1 MTIYN
6 EMRAAAERV
15 FNEGVN
21 APAGIYSLAELAK
34 VGTTCKTA
42 PAGVYFREEYNADKL
57 FYINVDGFE
66 CSYPARR
73 AFLLAYKFERLAKV
87 GTKARAVFQR
97 ADEHGEAVAMFTVD
111 AVLCD
116 SLAACEDPRKGCH
129 PQLQGVYID
138 LAAGLACCCDS
149 FALNVSRLVD
159 AQVFNADALT
169 FGGVIL
175 SRAFIKAAK
184 GCEVSIYQ
192 EGGTLCAVAS
202 NGASCHEIPERYPN
216 YKSVFSHVD
225 ESAPVRFAISIRG
238 LKKTAA
244 AVAKAAGCEFVC
256 VSGYNGDNFITIS
269 AQGDGGEITHRVALA
284 ERLAATFAAACSA
297 VRLKNINN
305 AADTLYIAQNESM
318 VFAGAKCVAM
328 IAPCDKK
335 EILTTTAT
343 AADNETTQLECNYNA
358 FAAFAAPVEDVTEDS
373 DNAEHV
379 APVEDVTEDNDNA
392 EHVAPVEDVTED
404 NDNAEHVAPVEDVT
418 EGNDNAEHVAPVEDV
433 TEGSDNAGHVAP
445 VEDVTEGGDN
455 AGHVAPVEDATE
467 GGDNA
472 GHVAPRRIWSDWL
485 KVAAVLLLAF
495 VIRSV
500 STSDSNAAAPSTNS
514 RAAVVDVEPLQAVE
528 ILDTLD
534 VAPSA
539 PADSIQA
546 TEGDD
551 NADTLDVALAAP
563 ADSIQATEGSDNAD
577 TLDIAPAAPAD
588 SIQATE
594 GSDNADTLDVAPA
607 APADSIQATEG
618 SDNADTLDI
627 APAAPVDSIQTT
639 EGSDNAEHVAP
650 VAHDNIEPA
659 QGATPA
665 APLVLIL

>member
-1 MTIYN
+1 MNMEKNIYIYN

-15 FNEGVN
+15 FNEGIC

-42 PAGVYFREEYNADKL
+42 PKGVYFRKEYNADELIK
-57 FYINVDGFE
+57 INVDGFE
-66 CSYPARR
+66 CSYPARW
-73 AFLLAYKFERLAKV
+73 AFALAYKFERLAEI
-87 GTKARAVFQR
+87 GTKARAIFQR
-97 ADEHGEAVAMFTVD
+97 VEDHGEAVAVFTVD

-149 FALNVSRLVD
+149 YALNVSRLVD

-175 SRAFIKAAK
+175 SRAFIRAAK
-184 GCEVSIYQ
+184 GCEVSIYK
-192 EGGTLCAVAS
+192 ESGTLCAVAS

-225 ESAPVRFAISIRG
+225 ESAPVRFAKSIRG

-269 AQGDGGEITHRVALA
+269 AQGDGGEITRRVALA
-284 ERLAATFAAACSA
+284 EHLAATFAAACSA
-297 VRLKNINN
+297 VRLKTINN
-305 AADTLYIAQNESM
+305 AANTLYIAQNESM
-318 VFAGAKCVAM
+318 EFAGAKCVAM
-328 IAPCDKK
+328 IAPCDKN
-335 EILTTTAT
+335 EILTATAT
-343 AADNETTQLECNYNA
+343 AADNEKTQLECNYNA
-358 FAAFAAPVEDVTEDS
+358 FAAFVAPVEDVTEDSDNAAAVAPVEDATENSDNAAAVATVEDATEDS

-379 APVEDVTEDNDNA
+379 APVEDATEGSDNA
-392 EHVAPVEDVTED
+392 EHVAP
-404 NDNAEHVAPVEDVT
+404 
-418 EGNDNAEHVAPVEDV
+418 
-433 TEGSDNAGHVAP
+433 
-445 VEDVTEGGDN
+445 
-455 AGHVAPVEDATE
+455 
-467 GGDNA
+467 
-472 GHVAPRRIWSDWL
+472 RRVWIDWL
-485 KVAAVLLLAF
+485 KVAAVLLLAV

-514 RAAVVDVEPLQAVE
+514 RAAVVDVEPLQVVE

-534 VAPSA
+534 VAPAA
-539 PADSIQA
+539 PGDSIQA
-546 TEGDD
+546 TENTD
-551 NADTLDVALAAP
+551 NADTLDVAPVAPVDNIQATEGDGNADTLDVAPVAP

-594 GSDNADTLDVAPA
+594 GD
-607 APADSIQATEG
+607 
-618 SDNADTLDI
+618 
-627 APAAPVDSIQTT
+627 
-639 EGSDNAEHVAP
+639 DNAEHVAP

-665 APLVLIL
+665 LPLVLIL

>member
-1 MTIYN
+1 MEKEMAIYN

-15 FNEGVN
+15 FNEGIC

-42 PAGVYFREEYNADKL
+42 PEGVYFRKEYNADELIK
-57 FYINVDGFE
+57 INVDGFE
-66 CSYPARR
+66 CSYPARW
-73 AFLLAYKFERLAKV
+73 AFALAYKFERLAKV

-97 ADEHGEAVAMFTVD
+97 ADEHGEAVAVFTVD
-111 AVLCD
+111 AHLCD
-116 SLAACEDPRKGCH
+116 SLAACEDLRKGCH

-184 GCEVSIYQ
+184 GCEVSIYK

-225 ESAPVRFAISIRG
+225 ESAPVRFAKSIRG

-244 AVAKAAGCEFVC
+244 AVAKAAGCEFIC
-256 VSGYNGDNFITIS
+256 ISGYNGDNFITIS
-269 AQGDGGEITHRVALA
+269 AQGDGGEFTRRVALA

-297 VRLKNINN
+297 VRLKTINN
-305 AADTLYIAQNESM
+305 AADTLYIAQNDSL

-379 APVEDVTEDNDNA
+379 APVEDVTEDSDNA

-404 NDNAEHVAPVEDVT
+404 SDNAEHVAP
-418 EGNDNAEHVAPVEDV
+418 
-433 TEGSDNAGHVAP
+433 
-445 VEDVTEGGDN
+445 
-455 AGHVAPVEDATE
+455 
-467 GGDNA
+467 
-472 GHVAPRRIWSDWL
+472 RRVWLDWL
-485 KVAAVLLLAF
+485 KVAAVLLFAV

-514 RAAVVDVEPLQAVE
+514 RAAVVDVKPLQAVE

-534 VAPSA
+534 VAPVAPTDSIQATEGNSEADTLDVAPVA

-546 TEGDD
+546 TE
-551 NADTLDVALAAP
+551 DT
-563 ADSIQATEGSDNAD
+563 DNAD
-577 TLDIAPAAPAD
+577 TLDIAPVAPADSIQTTEGDNADTLNVAPVAPVD

-594 GSDNADTLDVAPA
+594 GDNADTLNVAPV
-607 APADSIQATEG
+607 
-618 SDNADTLDI
+618 
-627 APAAPVDSIQTT
+627 APVDSIQTT
-639 EGSDNAEHVAP
+639 EGDNADTLNVAP
-650 VAHDNIEPA
+650 VAPVHP
-659 QGATPA
+659 
-665 APLVLIL
+665 IL